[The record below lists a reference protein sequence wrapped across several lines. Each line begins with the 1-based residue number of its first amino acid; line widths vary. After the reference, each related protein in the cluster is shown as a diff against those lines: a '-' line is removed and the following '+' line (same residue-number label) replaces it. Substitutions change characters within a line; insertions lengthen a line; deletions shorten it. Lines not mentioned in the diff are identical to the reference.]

1 MKVHK
6 ITWRCMEYVNSVLS
20 NTNLWNDLGLSLYA
34 ALFVCCATTT
44 SDEWMK
50 SEMEVSTN

>member
-6 ITWRCMEYVNSVLS
+6 ITWRCMEYVNSVLG

-34 ALFVCCATTT
+34 ALFVCCVTTT